1 MCPTH
6 FVMLF
11 FKVRKNGKVTDVKV
25 GEAFLSYKPEQK
37 L

>member
-6 FVMLF
+6 FVMLSF
-11 FKVRKNGKVTDVKV
+11 GIIEKIIDIEV